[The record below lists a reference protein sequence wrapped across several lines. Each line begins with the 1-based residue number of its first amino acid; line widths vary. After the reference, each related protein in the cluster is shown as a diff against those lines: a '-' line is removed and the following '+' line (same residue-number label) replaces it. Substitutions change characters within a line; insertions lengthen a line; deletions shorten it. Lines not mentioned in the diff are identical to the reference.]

1 MKQTPLPYNN
11 ILTQIF
17 TAIGYSEDE
26 FEDLM
31 LLFYTGMLK
40 EFMGE
45 DAEVDKLNKKIKSL
59 FGKDLTEV
67 EFLQKL
73 RSIILG
79 EESADLF
86 DRKYRKYLCEY
97 IASFYGSLDTEG
109 KEMVDNIA
117 NKYNLEFK

>member
-1 MKQTPLPYNN
+1 MKQTPLPYSN

-17 TAIGYSEDE
+17 TAVGYSEDE

-45 DAEVDKLNKKIKSL
+45 DVEVDKLNRKIKSS
-59 FGKDLTEV
+59 FGKNLTEV

-86 DRKYRKYLCEY
+86 NRKYLCEY
-97 IASFYGSLDTEG
+97 IDSLYGSLDTEG
-109 KEMVDNIA
+109 KDMVDNIA